1 METVQIEC
9 RCKDCS
15 FYEPE
20 IFYFDGYTEKLNF
33 GKCYY
38 WNYEPGMSPNSV
50 DEDDF
55 CSNGIRKEK

>member
-9 RCKDCS
+9 RCKDCEY
-15 FYEPE
+15 YEPE
-20 IFYFDGYTEKLNF
+20 RFYNKKLSF

-38 WNYEPGMSPNSV
+38 WNYEPGMSPNEV

>member
-20 IFYFDGYTEKLNF
+20 RFSCDGYTEKLSF
-33 GKCYY
+33 GYYYY
-38 WNYEPGMSPNSV
+38 WDYEAGMSPNSV

-55 CSNGIRKEK
+55 CSYGVRKEK